1 LFSEGRPPSHLR
13 LYSLIGLM
21 VFLWSTNYVV
31 AKHVLQQ
38 MPPLLAVGLRTSI
51 AGLAML
57 PVYRRWTRR
66 TGGYDWNRADLPLL
80 IFLGLFG
87 VGLNQ
92 ALFVVGLSHTSVAHA
107 AIMIAM
113 TPMLVLV
120 IAAIAGLER
129 MNVTRFLGMAVALA
143 GVAVLQSGSGGGATV
158 AGDVIVLLG
167 AFAFALFTVRGKAE
181 VHRFGGVTVNTF
193 AYAGSAL
200 ALLPVTLWLSVGFDF
215 ARVSWTVW
223 AGLAFMALFPSVLC
237 YLIFYYALTYIPAS
251 RVSAFAYLQ
260 PLIAMLIAIPVLGE
274 YPTKSLLTGGALV
287 LAGVF
292 TAERV

>member
-1 LFSEGRPPSHLR
+1 LSSEGKPSHLR

-21 VFLWSTNYVV
+21 VFLWSANYVV

-38 MPPLLAVGLRTSI
+38 LPPLLAVGLRTSI

-66 TGGYDWNRADLPLL
+66 TGGYEWNRADLPLL

-92 ALFVVGLSHTSVAHA
+92 ALFVVGLSRTSVAHA

-113 TPMLVLV
+113 TPMLVLA

-129 MNVTRFLGMAVALA
+129 LNLPRLLGMAVALA
-143 GVAVLQSGSGGGATV
+143 GVGVLQSGSGGGGATL
-158 AGDVIVLLG
+158 AGDIIVLLG
-167 AFAFALFTVRGKAE
+167 AFAFAIFTVRGKAE

-193 AYAGSAL
+193 AYTGSAL
-200 ALLPVTLWLSVGFDF
+200 ALLPVTLWLSVGFDY
-215 ARVSWTVW
+215 ARVGWTVW
-223 AGLAFMALFPSVLC
+223 AGLVFMALFPSVLC

-260 PLIAMLIAIPVLGE
+260 PLVATLIAIPVLGE
-274 YPTKSLLTGGALV
+274 YPSKSLLTGGALV